1 MFEKKKKQG
10 SCNSIIVAALLKTVG
25 VYFGVVG
32 VRLQLMSYDWL
43 SLEAM
48 LFYLIAVLLF
58 GWGKHI
64 HMCMKK

>member
-1 MFEKKKKQG
+1 MFGKKKKQCT
-10 SCNSIIVAALLKTVG
+10 CNGIIVAALLKTVG